1 VRAGGG
7 VKLAIVISLGLMAF
21 PALAESY
28 GDHLPARLDDTVR
41 DTETGVRA
49 NVRYFNDVLTGG
61 REIVVGDDGEE
72 YELLWDGFK
81 GVFEVTVL
89 PGALPTESEA
99 FVRGAV
105 IAVCPSVDRAG
116 LAGATIHARG
126 SGMFQVDA
134 RCPAVDAEA
143 GN

>member
-1 VRAGGG
+1 MRPGGG
-7 VKLAIVISLGLMAF
+7 MKLAVGIILSLMAV
-21 PALAESY
+21 PAMAESY
-28 GDHLPARLDDTVR
+28 GDYLPVRLAETVR
-41 DTETGVRA
+41 DTDTGVRA
-49 NVRYFNDVLTGG
+49 TVRYFNDVLTGG

-72 YELLWDGFK
+72 YELFWDGYK

-116 LAGATIHARG
+116 LAGATVHTRG
-126 SGMFQVDA
+126 GGMFQVDA
-134 RCPAVDAEA
+134 QCPAVDAEA

>member
-1 VRAGGG
+1 MR
-7 VKLAIVISLGLMAF
+7 LAVVISLALTAL
-21 PALAESY
+21 PALAEDY
-28 GDHLPARLDDTVR
+28 GDYLPVRLDKTVR
-41 DTETGVRA
+41 DTDTGVRA
-49 NVRYFNDVLTGG
+49 TVRYFNDVLTGG

-89 PGALPTESEA
+89 PGTLPTDPEA

-134 RCPAVDAEA
+134 QCPAVDAEA